1 MKKMLLFLRFVLWE
15 YASRLARF
23 RLCAVSSRPS
33 SAFRPAAGPL
43 YVRRQTKKGV
53 FLTVLSFY
61 SAANA
66 AETPPFGRQTAPPA
80 QHCMDI
86 AVMSA

>member
-33 SAFRPAAGPL
+33 FRLPSRRRPSVCTAGRKAEEGREEAAQNSEACKAGGWG
-43 YVRRQTKKGV
+43 YV
-53 FLTVLSFY
+53 
-61 SAANA
+61 
-66 AETPPFGRQTAPPA
+66 
-80 QHCMDI
+80 
-86 AVMSA
+86 

>member
-33 SAFRPAAGPL
+33 SAFRPAVHTEGLRRDGRRKRAGRKQHRIRKRA
-43 YVRRQTKKGV
+43 RREAGVMYKG
-53 FLTVLSFY
+53 
-61 SAANA
+61 
-66 AETPPFGRQTAPPA
+66 
-80 QHCMDI
+80 
-86 AVMSA
+86 

>member
-43 YVRRQTKKGV
+43 YVRRHLKKREM
-53 FLTVLSFY
+53 FLTALSLY
-61 SAANA
+61 SAAR
-66 AETPPFGRQTAPPA
+66 P
-80 QHCMDI
+80 
-86 AVMSA
+86 

>member
-43 YVRRQTKKGV
+43 YVRRDGRAEEGREE
-53 FLTVLSFY
+53 
-61 SAANA
+61 AAQNSEA
-66 AETPPFGRQTAPPA
+66 CKAGGWGY
-80 QHCMDI
+80 
-86 AVMSA
+86 V

>member
-33 SAFRPAAGPL
+33 SAFRPAAGGTEGGRGPGGSSTEFGSVQGGRL
-43 YVRRQTKKGV
+43 GLCIRDKKGR
-53 FLTVLSFY
+53 
-61 SAANA
+61 
-66 AETPPFGRQTAPPA
+66 G
-80 QHCMDI
+80 
-86 AVMSA
+86 

>member
-43 YVRRQTKKGV
+43 YVRQQTKKGGV
-53 FLTVLSFY
+53 SNCFASIFRCQR
-61 SAANA
+61 
-66 AETPPFGRQTAPPA
+66 G
-80 QHCMDI
+80 
-86 AVMSA
+86 